1 MSGGTVNAE
10 RAQALA
16 RGTADLG
23 GTHTT
28 SSAEYI
34 VGEVKKHKR
43 SALVAVLAL
52 ALAVAAASYF
62 YFARSGR
69 AAIDSIAVLPFVNM
83 PADPNTE
90 WLSDGL
96 TESIINNLSQVSNLH
111 VTARSTVFRY
121 KGQDADP
128 QRVGRELGVRALL
141 TGRVAQRGDD
151 LSVQAELVDA
161 STGAQLWGEQ
171 YNRKLSD
178 VMDVQHD
185 ISREIANKLR
195 LRLSGEQMGRMMR
208 HYTENAEAYQLYLKG
223 RFYWN
228 KRTGETLQKSI
239 EYFNQAIERDP
250 TYALAF
256 AGLADAYTL
265 QCLYG
270 NRSARECFPQA
281 EAAAQ
286 KALEIDDTLAEAHT
300 ALAYPTFIYGWDFV
314 NSETAF
320 RRAIELN
327 PNYATAHQWYGECLV
342 HLGRFDEGIA
352 EMKRAQELDPLSMII
367 NSVIGR
373 AYARARQYDQAIE
386 QLQKV
391 VAMDQEF
398 VPARDFLRWAY
409 EDKGMFEEAATAY
422 ENWAVLSGDVSREAA
437 AQRASELRQAYRR
450 SGAKGYW
457 QVRLNLSM
465 EDMKRHYVDPY
476 DIARFYARLG
486 EKDQSLAWLQKGYD
500 ERVDGMTLLKVEP
513 DFDDLRS
520 DPRFQD
526 LVHRVGLPQ

>member
-1 MSGGTVNAE
+1 
-10 RAQALA
+10 
-16 RGTADLG
+16 
-23 GTHTT
+23 
-28 SSAEYI
+28 
-34 VGEVKKHKR
+34 
-43 SALVAVLAL
+43 
-52 ALAVAAASYF
+52 
-62 YFARSGR
+62 
-69 AAIDSIAVLPFVNM
+69 
-83 PADPNTE
+83 
-90 WLSDGL
+90 
-96 TESIINNLSQVSNLH
+96 
-111 VTARSTVFRY
+111 
-121 KGQDADP
+121 
-128 QRVGRELGVRALL
+128 
-141 TGRVAQRGDD
+141 
-151 LSVQAELVDA
+151 
-161 STGAQLWGEQ
+161 
-171 YNRKLSD
+171 
-178 VMDVQHD
+178 
-185 ISREIANKLR
+185 
-195 LRLSGEQMGRMMR
+195 MR

-437 AQRASELRQAYRR
+437 AQRASELRKAYRR